1 MIVTM
6 KIFIDERHRHGGHFT
21 LCFVCGVEQK
31 LEIKNLKQVISNQ
44 FLCDWQQ
51 RRPFVIQFFYEGDRK
66 LFYFI
71 FTSL

>member
-44 FLCDWQQ
+44 FLCD
-51 RRPFVIQFFYEGDRK
+51 
-66 LFYFI
+66 
-71 FTSL
+71 